1 MVAFLLSSYKK
12 MFQKYLS
19 KTSVV
24 SPNLVE
30 LHDKLYDYP
39 NSSTL
44 KIRMVLAYCL
54 VILLKY

>member
-1 MVAFLLSSYKK
+1 
-12 MFQKYLS
+12 MFEKYLS

-39 NSSTL
+39 YSSTL